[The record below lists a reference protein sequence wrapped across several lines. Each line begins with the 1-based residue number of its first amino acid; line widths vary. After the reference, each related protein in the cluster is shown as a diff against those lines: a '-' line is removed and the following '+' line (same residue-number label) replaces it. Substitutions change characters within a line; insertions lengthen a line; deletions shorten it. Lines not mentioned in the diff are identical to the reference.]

1 MSNLYQNKLSK
12 FINQIGNTQFIIELQ
27 KCCGYSEFIII
38 YKEQTLADLYKIIS
52 CHTSC
57 PISNIR
63 GLFVLSNCVN
73 GERIHIPPS
82 NNITINTFIR
92 ENVNN
97 HTIVP
102 VYPLPDKVVYRIIF
116 DDGHSHLEE
125 NTNCMECIV

>member
-1 MSNLYQNKLSK
+1 MSNLYQDKLSK
-12 FINQIGNTQFIIELQ
+12 FINQFGNTQFIIELQ

-38 YKEQTLADLYKIIS
+38 YKEQSLADLYKIIS
-52 CHTSC
+52 CHTTC
-57 PISNIR
+57 PLSNIR
-63 GLFVLSNCVN
+63 DLFILSS

-116 DDGHSHLEE
+116 DDGHYHSEE
-125 NTNCMECIV
+125 NTNCMDTSV

>member
-1 MSNLYQNKLSK
+1 MSNLYQDKLSK
-12 FINQIGNTQFIIELQ
+12 FINQLGNTQFIIELQ

-38 YKEQTLADLYKIIS
+38 YKEQSLADLYKIIS
-52 CHTSC
+52 CHTTC
-57 PISNIR
+57 HISNIR
-63 GLFVLSNCVN
+63 DLFILSA

-116 DDGHSHLEE
+116 DDGHYHLEE
-125 NTNCMECIV
+125 NTNCMESSV